1 MDRGCACSET
11 QESLFRDSLKASDR
25 QLVRGLGRLEATTLV
40 AGGIIGTS
48 IFLITSEIAATVG
61 SPLLVLVTW
70 LVAGLLA
77 GAAALCFAELSAALP
92 KTGGTYVFL
101 KRAYGSDLVSFG
113 FAWMMCFA
121 YGTGAI
127 AVVAIMAATFL
138 MPVLQAAGLIE
149 EDAVAAAAVVLIG
162 ALTVLNCRGVRQ
174 GGLTQNAV
182 TFMKIGLI
190 AALMSVPVIYGDVQ
204 FGHLAEGSGTPGL
217 AADARNVG
225 TALIICLFSYNG
237 AYFVTH
243 VAEEIREPQKNIPRA
258 ITGGF
263 IIVLAVY
270 LSINMIYVTVMPF
283 DEIVASERIASD
295 LMGRLLGTPGS
306 IATSA
311 VVFCSAIG
319 VLNAQLLNYPRI
331 PFALARDGLF
341 FSRIAAVNDK
351 SKAPAA
357 AILLVGLLSSLFALT
372 GSYALILS
380 YVAFVIHFFIC
391 LAVLAVIVLRIREP
405 DLPRP
410 YKVWAYPFTPA
421 VFLLVSAFYLVNLI
435 VTKPF
440 QVLVGVGIVLS
451 GLPFYVYWRKNPRN
465 EGEAV

>member
-1 MDRGCACSET
+1 M
-11 QESLFRDSLKASDR
+11 
-25 QLVRGLGRLEATTLV
+25 RGLGRLEATTLV

-149 EDAVAAAAVVLIG
+149 KDAVAATAVVLIG
-162 ALTVLNCRGVRQ
+162 VLTVLNCQGVRQ
-174 GGLTQNAV
+174 GGMTQNAV

-204 FGHLAEGSGTPGL
+204 FGHLAEASGATGF
-217 AADARNVG
+217 AEDARNVG

-258 ITGGF
+258 IIGGF
-263 IIVLAVY
+263 MIVLAVY

-306 IATSA
+306 IATST

-421 VFLLVSAFYLVNLI
+421 AFLLVSAFYLGNLI
-435 VTKPF
+435 LTKPF

>member
-1 MDRGCACSET
+1 MP
-11 QESLFRDSLKASDR
+11 FPDSVTDLDKK
-25 QLVRGLGRLEATTLV
+25 LVRGLGRLEATTLV

-77 GAAALCFAELSAALP
+77 GAAALCFAELSAAMP
-92 KTGGTYVFL
+92 RTGGTYVFL
-101 KRAYGSDLVSFG
+101 RRAYGSDLVSFS

-138 MPVLQAAGLIE
+138 MPVLQAAGILEGDRIAVTAVILI
-149 EDAVAAAAVVLIG
+149 AV
-162 ALTVLNCRGVRQ
+162 LTVLNSRGVRQ
-174 GGLTQNAV
+174 GGLTQNAI

-190 AALMSVPVIYGDVQ
+190 AALMSVPILLGDVQ
-204 FGHLAEGSGTPGL
+204 FGRLSASVPDPQGPVDSF
-217 AADARNVG
+217 RNVG
-225 TALIICLFSYNG
+225 TALVVCLFSYNG

-243 VAEEIREPQKNIPRA
+243 VAEEIRDPQRNIPKA
-258 ITGGF
+258 IIGGF
-263 IIVLAVY
+263 LVVLAVY
-270 LSINMIYVTVMPF
+270 LSINAIYVTVMPF

-295 LMGRLLGTPGS
+295 LMGRLLGPSGS
-306 IATSA
+306 LATSM

-331 PFALARDGLF
+331 PFALAVDGLF
-341 FSRIAAVNDK
+341 FSKVATINPK
-351 SKAPAA
+351 SKAPAV
-357 AILLVGLLSSLFALT
+357 AIILVGLLSSLFALT

-391 LAVLAVIVLRIREP
+391 LAVLAVVVLRIREP

-410 YKVWAYPFTPA
+410 YKVWGYPFTPV
-421 VFLLVSAFYLVNLI
+421 VFLLVSVFYLGNLI
-435 VTKPF
+435 VTRPF

-451 GLPFYVYWRKNPRN
+451 GLPFYWYWQKRPANN
-465 EGEAV
+465 ANTV

>member
-1 MDRGCACSET
+1 MT
-11 QESLFRDSLKASDR
+11 SDK

-149 EDAVAAAAVVLIG
+149 KDAVAATAVVLIG
-162 ALTVLNCRGVRQ
+162 VLTVLNCQGVRQ

-204 FGHLAEGSGTPGL
+204 FGHLAEASGATGF
-217 AADARNVG
+217 AEDARNVG

-258 ITGGF
+258 IIGGF
-263 IIVLAVY
+263 MIVLAVY

-306 IATSA
+306 IATST

-421 VFLLVSAFYLVNLI
+421 AFLLVSAFYLGNLI
-435 VTKPF
+435 LTKPF

>member
-1 MDRGCACSET
+1 
-11 QESLFRDSLKASDR
+11 
-25 QLVRGLGRLEATTLV
+25 
-40 AGGIIGTS
+40 
-48 IFLITSEIAATVG
+48 
-61 SPLLVLVTW
+61 
-70 LVAGLLA
+70 
-77 GAAALCFAELSAALP
+77 
-92 KTGGTYVFL
+92 
-101 KRAYGSDLVSFG
+101 
-113 FAWMMCFA
+113 
-121 YGTGAI
+121 
-127 AVVAIMAATFL
+127 
-138 MPVLQAAGLIE
+138 
-149 EDAVAAAAVVLIG
+149 
-162 ALTVLNCRGVRQ
+162 
-174 GGLTQNAV
+174 
-182 TFMKIGLI
+182 
-190 AALMSVPVIYGDVQ
+190 
-204 FGHLAEGSGTPGL
+204 
-217 AADARNVG
+217 
-225 TALIICLFSYNG
+225 
-237 AYFVTH
+237 
-243 VAEEIREPQKNIPRA
+243 
-258 ITGGF
+258 
-263 IIVLAVY
+263 
-270 LSINMIYVTVMPF
+270 MIYVTVMPF

-306 IATSA
+306 IATST

-421 VFLLVSAFYLVNLI
+421 AFLLVSAFYLGNLI
-435 VTKPF
+435 LTKPF

-451 GLPFYVYWRKNPRN
+451 GLPFYAYWRKNPRN

>member
-1 MDRGCACSET
+1 MT
-11 QESLFRDSLKASDR
+11 SDK

-138 MPVLQAAGLIE
+138 MPVLQAASLIE
-149 EDAVAAAAVVLIG
+149 KDAVAATAVVLIG
-162 ALTVLNCRGVRQ
+162 VLTVLNCQGVRQ

-204 FGHLAEGSGTPGL
+204 FGHLAEASGATGF
-217 AADARNVG
+217 AEDARNVG

-258 ITGGF
+258 IIGGF
-263 IIVLAVY
+263 MIVLAVY

-306 IATSA
+306 IATST

-421 VFLLVSAFYLVNLI
+421 AFLLVSAFYLGNLI
-435 VTKPF
+435 LTKPF